1 MKNTLLSAA
10 LLAAASIGTA
20 HADSPQTCSFA
31 HLAADGGP
39 TYEVQLV
46 EYFHTTSFKPTAWRC
61 DSDTGNC
68 SLKGWMISKRQISGP
83 QPTIIFA
90 HGSEGGVT
98 NFQPVEDVQSL
109 TSDSCPIKQFVDA
122 GYVVFMPYRR
132 GTIDN
137 TAESTLPVAAR
148 GLEGWS
154 NTGWAA
160 NVWSIDQMEQAGAA
174 MTNDNYTWEYI
185 QYLDAEVDDL
195 IPAINTIDQF
205 VRPDMTSHLVDPTR
219 IAVVGHSMGGAFST
233 FADTDDD
240 LYDPTKV
247 PHGPRAFV
255 SLSGAAMSYHGSH
268 WWPDWLTASA
278 SLNNAPLFFTRV
290 LNEDARSPNDFASA
304 REPFAALGA
313 FPVKSGMALFSA
325 VNSVCD
331 PSVSSWQCAHS
342 TFVTNLNQIAR
353 WFPYV
358 DDALHGVVRDERL
371 ARAGFD
377 RRDGAEVRRNR
388 RLRARRRDGCR
399 SQIFY

>member
-1 MKNTLLSAA
+1 MNKTLLSAA
-10 LLAAASIGTA
+10 LLAVSSVAY
-20 HADSPQTCSFA
+20 ADSPQTCSFA

-46 EYFHTTSFKPTAWRC
+46 EYFHATSFSPTAWRC
-61 DSDTGNC
+61 DWDTGRC

-90 HGSEGGVT
+90 HGSEGGAPG
-98 NFQPVEDVQSL
+98 FQPVEDDQSL
-109 TSDSCPIKQFVDA
+109 TAYSCPIKAFVDA

-132 GTIDN
+132 GTFDK

-154 NTGWAA
+154 NSGWAA
-160 NVWSIDQMEQAGAA
+160 NEWAIDQVDNQGVA
-174 MTNDNYTWEYI
+174 MNIDNYTGQYI
-185 QYLDAEVDDL
+185 RYLDMEVDDL
-195 IPAINTIDQF
+195 IPAINTIDHF
-205 VRPDMTSHLVDPTR
+205 VRPDMTGHLVDSTR

-233 FADTDDD
+233 FASTDDD
-240 LYDPTKV
+240 LFDPTKV

-255 SLSGAAMSYHGSH
+255 SLSGAAMSYHESH
-268 WWPDWLTASA
+268 WWHDQLTSSA
-278 SLNNAPLFFTRV
+278 AINNAPLVFTRV

-304 REPFAALGA
+304 QEPFAALGA
-313 FPVKSGMALFSA
+313 FPVKSGMALFSP

-358 DDALHGVVRDERL
+358 DDTLH
-371 ARAGFD
+371 A
-377 RRDGAEVRRNR
+377 DGM
-388 RLRARRRDGCR
+388 
-399 SQIFY
+399 